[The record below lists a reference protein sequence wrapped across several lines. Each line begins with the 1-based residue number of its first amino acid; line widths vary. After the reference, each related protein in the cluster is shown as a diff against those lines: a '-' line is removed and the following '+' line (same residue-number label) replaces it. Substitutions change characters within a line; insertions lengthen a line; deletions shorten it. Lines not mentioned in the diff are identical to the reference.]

1 MLKLFSFS
9 LTLAVALGASS
20 LSFAG
25 HGNSGCTTCGLAS
38 PQGSVVSPQSIVASP
53 QSYDSGCDTC
63 APKKKCFLS
72 GMKLPKLSLP
82 KHTYTY
88 EWVLKK
94 KKVKGHGGGC
104 GDTGCNECA
113 SAAPAVYPT
122 SQVAP
127 SGQGYAAPAY
137 AAPQAYGAPQHAA
150 PQAAGQSAM
159 LSAPGEMKPALAADE
174 VPPAPTIAN
183 GSRMLQLSP
192 SGN

>member
-9 LTLAVALGASS
+9 LTVAIALGASS
-20 LSFAG
+20 LSYAG
-25 HGNSGCTTCGLAS
+25 HGTAGCATCGIAS
-38 PQGSVVSPQSIVASP
+38 PQGSVASP
-53 QSYDSGCDTC
+53 QSYVATSCETPACDTC

-72 GMKLPKLSLP
+72 CIKMPHISMPKCS
-82 KHTYTY
+82 YTY

-94 KKVKGHGGGC
+94 KKVWHKGNSCGGC
-104 GDTGCNECA
+104 GAATCNEC
-113 SAAPAVYPT
+113 SSAPAVYPT

-127 SGQGYAAPAY
+127 SGQY
-137 AAPQAYGAPQHAA
+137 AAPQYAA

-159 LSAPGEMKPALAADE
+159 YSTPGEMKPALAADE

-183 GSRMLQLSP
+183 QSRMLQLTP

>member
-1 MLKLFSFS
+1 VL
-9 LTLAVALGASS
+9 
-20 LSFAG
+20 
-25 HGNSGCTTCGLAS
+25 
-38 PQGSVVSPQSIVASP
+38 PQRHEDAE
-53 QSYDSGCDTC
+53 D
-63 APKKKCFLS
+63 
-72 GMKLPKLSLP
+72 LPA

-94 KKVKGHGGGC
+94 KKVKGHGGGGC
-104 GDTGCNECA
+104 GDSGCDTCA
-113 SAAPAVYPT
+113 SAPSSVYPS

-127 SGQGYAAPAY
+127 SGQY
-137 AAPQAYGAPQHAA
+137 AAPQAYPAPQYSSPQYGAA
-150 PQAAGQSAM
+150 QAAGQSAM